1 MTKKLCLVHYVG
13 SVNSPISGA
22 ALIRTYVLITKI
34 HQTLS
39 CSIIHLVVFF
49 NFHQQENTPF
59 IFIFIYILYINN
71 LEKMEIDLQQNE

>member
-1 MTKKLCLVHYVG
+1 MVKKLCWVQYIGGVI
-13 SVNSPISGA
+13 SSISGA

-71 LEKMEIDLQQNE
+71 LEKMEIDLQQFE

>member
-1 MTKKLCLVHYVG
+1 MVKKLCWVHYLEGVI
-13 SVNSPISGA
+13 SSISGA

-34 HQTLS
+34 HQTTS

-49 NFHQQENTPF
+49 NFCQQENTPF

-71 LEKMEIDLQQNE
+71 LEKMEIDLQQFE

>member
-1 MTKKLCLVHYVG
+1 MVKKLCWVHYVG
-13 SVNSPISGA
+13 GVNSPISGA
-22 ALIRTYVLITKI
+22 ALIRTYVLIIKI
-34 HQTLS
+34 HQTTS

-49 NFHQQENTPF
+49 NFCQQENTPF